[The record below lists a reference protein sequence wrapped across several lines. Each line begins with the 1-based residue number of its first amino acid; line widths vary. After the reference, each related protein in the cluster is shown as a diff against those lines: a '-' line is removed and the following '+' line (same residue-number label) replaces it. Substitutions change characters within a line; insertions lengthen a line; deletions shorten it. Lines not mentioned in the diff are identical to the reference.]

1 MCIFIRPDD
10 ANKRVK
16 LLKQKSV
23 QKIPQKKIILPI
35 EKCVIDEIEPN
46 VKIIDV
52 LISFVSINICFIICI
67 RFFI

>member
-1 MCIFIRPDD
+1 MYIFIRPDD

-16 LLKQKSV
+16 LLKQKAV
-23 QKIPQKKIILPI
+23 KKIPQNQIILPI
-35 EKCVIDEIEPN
+35 QKCVIDEIEPN

-52 LISFVSINICFIICI
+52 LISFVSINVYFIICI

>member
-10 ANKRVK
+10 ANKRIK
-16 LLKQKSV
+16 LLKQEAV
-23 QKIPQKKIILPI
+23 QKIPQMQIILPI
-35 EKCVIDEIEPN
+35 KKCVIDEIEPN

-52 LISFVSINICFIICI
+52 LISFVSINICFITCI